1 MAKKQTT
8 AEMFALRALY
18 RETAALLEMMAERFD
33 NVASG
38 ATMAAQ
44 LRDLAVDVQVE
55 CSIREHPTSSV
66 WAALQWRE
74 FGLAGFEHMLVSC
87 PVSVPRTATSSKR
100 RCCVSAA
107 GRRPISARAREAAQ
121 PGLAEDAGAP
131 IGQREKRGD
140 RQ

>member
-33 NVASG
+33 KVASG

-74 FGLAGFEHMLVSC
+74 FGLAGFEHMLVSSPCLC
-87 PVSVPRTATSSKR
+87 PPDGDLVETMLLR
-100 RCCVSAA
+100 SAA
-107 GRRPISARAREAAQ
+107 GRRPISARAREAAE
-121 PGLAEDAGAP
+121 PGLAEDAGVR